1 MLVFGYIQN
10 ITGVLVEL
18 GLLCTS
24 VQFVY
29 NTGLAA
35 REESR
40 GLYSMFLRRYAGQ
53 HLETK

>member
-29 NTGLAA
+29 STGLAVG
-35 REESR
+35 EESR
-40 GLYSMFLRRYAGQ
+40 GLYSTFPRRYAGQ
-53 HLETK
+53 RLKTK